1 MNVRRTLE
9 LISQYEVKAKKKYG
23 QNFLVDEKVI
33 NNIVDTVAEGEN
45 VIEVGPGLGALTG
58 PLLAKCG
65 RLTAYEID
73 GDLIE
78 ILKREYPDEKFTLLN
93 EDFLKAELL
102 EERCVLVSNLPY
114 YITSDIL
121 LKCFREKDKLK
132 SMTVMMQK
140 EAAAKFF
147 TARHEYGTL
156 NILADWYSDY
166 RIVCSAGKHGFI
178 PAPNVDSTVMEF
190 VFNDR
195 KADEEFIKFLDVCFA
210 QRRKLLSGNLKKAG
224 YQLTRDLGN
233 IRAEQLSAEELHRLY
248 EELR

>member
-93 EDFLKAELL
+93 EDFLKAELP

-147 TARHEYGTL
+147 TARHEYGTM

>member
-1 MNVRRTLE
+1 
-9 LISQYEVKAKKKYG
+9 
-23 QNFLVDEKVI
+23 
-33 NNIVDTVAEGEN
+33 
-45 VIEVGPGLGALTG
+45 
-58 PLLAKCG
+58 
-65 RLTAYEID
+65 
-73 GDLIE
+73 
-78 ILKREYPDEKFTLLN
+78 
-93 EDFLKAELL
+93 
-102 EERCVLVSNLPY
+102 
-114 YITSDIL
+114 
-121 LKCFREKDKLK
+121 
-132 SMTVMMQK
+132 MMQK

-147 TARHEYGTL
+147 SARHEYGTL
-156 NILADWYSDY
+156 NILADWYSNY
-166 RIVCSAGKHGFI
+166 RIVCTAGRHGFI

>member
-33 NNIVDTVAEGEN
+33 NMIADTVEQGER

-58 PLLAKCG
+58 ALLEKCSK
-65 RLTAYEID
+65 LTAYEID
-73 GDLIE
+73 RDLIE
-78 ILKREYPDEKFTLLN
+78 ILNREYGCEKFTLLN
-93 EDFLKAELL
+93 RDFLKVQLP
-102 EERCVLVSNLPY
+102 EEKSVLVSNLPY

-121 LKCFREKDKLK
+121 LKCFREKDRLK

-147 TARHEYGTL
+147 STRHEYGTL

-166 RIVCSAGKHGFI
+166 RVVCTAGRHGFI

-195 KADEEFIKFLDVCFA
+195 KADEDFIRFLDVCFS

-233 IRAEQLSAEELHRLY
+233 IRAEQLTAEELHQLY